1 MKNVLLLVHD
11 DPGQEARLQVAL
23 DLTRALGGHLT
34 CVDVT
39 VPIVVIGDLY
49 GTTEQATL
57 LQIER
62 EKEARNKAAIEQRL
76 ANEDVSWTWL
86 DQTDTVSDA
95 VLDAAMLADVI
106 VLNRKL
112 DSTRHPDMLDIA
124 SRVVMRARK
133 PVVAV
138 PEAYRQ
144 LALDRALVAWDGQAP
159 CATTL
164 RACVPL
170 LALAKEVEIFMVGES
185 SDRTDPAEAAE
196 YLSRHGV
203 HAEVRVIAPNDEP
216 ADARIAEECD
226 RWRAD
231 YVVMGA
237 YGRGR
242 LMETFGGVTKRLL
255 ATSKVPL
262 ILGH

>member
-1 MKNVLLLVHD
+1 MKNILLLVHD
-11 DPGQEARLQVAL
+11 DPGQESRLQAAL
-23 DLTRALGGHLT
+23 DLSRALGGHLT

-39 VPIVVIGDLY
+39 VPIVVVGDLY
-49 GTTEQATL
+49 GTTEQAAL
-57 LQIER
+57 LEIER
-62 EKEARNKAAIEQRL
+62 EREARNKVAIEGRL
-76 ANEDVSWTWL
+76 ANEGVPWTWL

-138 PEAYRQ
+138 PEACKR
-144 LALDRALVAWDGQAP
+144 LELGRALVAWDGQAP

-170 LALAKEVEIFMVGES
+170 LALADEVQIFMVGDS

-203 HAEVRVIAPNDEP
+203 HADVRVVAANDAP
-216 ADARIAEECD
+216 ADARIAEECG
-226 RWRAD
+226 RWQAD
-231 YVVMGA
+231 YILMGA

-242 LMETFGGVTKRLL
+242 LMEAFGGVTKRLL